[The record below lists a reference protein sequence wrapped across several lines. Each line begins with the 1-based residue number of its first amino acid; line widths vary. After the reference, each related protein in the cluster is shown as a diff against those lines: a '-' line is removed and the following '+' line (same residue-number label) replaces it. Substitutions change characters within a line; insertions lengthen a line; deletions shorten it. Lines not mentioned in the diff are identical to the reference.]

1 MTIAREAK
9 SQVRERDMA
18 IAVLF
23 LHMGL
28 RVSELAKLELVNV
41 ELERGQ
47 IKITQKGNKEQYLHL
62 NSKTINLLVR
72 YLASHRVKGVDNI
85 LGGWPVFMGYN

>member
-23 LHMGL
+23 LHTGL

-41 ELERGQ
+41 DIRREQ
-47 IKITQKGNKEQYLHL
+47 IKVTRKGNKEQYLHL
-62 NSKTINLLVR
+62 NGETVNALSKVSDQPS
-72 YLASHRVKGVDNI
+72 AGP
-85 LGGWPVFMGYN
+85 GWQALYGN